1 MLTQTDLENLARQ
14 MRERGLHSSWIEL
27 IEFSRGVVGSLIDAY
42 KALLG
47 NSLSKDDRP
56 SVGADELIYVVKD
69 RLSKALT
76 LLTSKEQVAR
86 WEQEAL
92 EG

>member
-14 MRERGLHSSWIEL
+14 MRDRGLHSSWIEL
-27 IEFSRGVVGSLIDAY
+27 IEFLRGVVGSLIDAY

-47 NSLSKDDRP
+47 NSLSKDDRS
-56 SVGADELIYVVKD
+56 SVSTDELIYVVKD